1 MNEQEQAEKLALWLD
16 APTGPPPEGI
26 DPDVLAAVYAL
37 RPELAPAPHLTADQ
51 ILSEVEAGPLATDP
65 ASNVVSFPT
74 RTGLGWRPWASGGV
88 MGALAAAAALL
99 MVVQSDIDSAPST
112 LKKEVEA
119 PSYSDFQR
127 RGKPPDALDTLPSPP
142 AEEEAAAAA
151 AAPTGAEMPSD
162 DAVSDEKDR
171 AKPAPTSAPAKTRRN
186 SVPTPDTTLDD
197 QLLASKG
204 GPAVADLPNAPEPA
218 PARKGGAPPASP
230 PPEPALMGAMDMDMA
245 EDEPEALADAEAFP
259 STKTRAM
266 RSAPRSTGYAADDAA
281 PAPTALGGGAT
292 EGAIAP
298 PNTLAGLRQMAAEG
312 QPREAAARALA
323 EVERNGAGAVSY
335 AIEAVGWALDAGD
348 STLANQLLSAG
359 LSLPNLSKKDV
370 RRLERWREDPRL
382 QR

>member
-1 MNEQEQAEKLALWLD
+1 
-16 APTGPPPEGI
+16 
-26 DPDVLAAVYAL
+26 
-37 RPELAPAPHLTADQ
+37 
-51 ILSEVEAGPLATDP
+51 
-65 ASNVVSFPT
+65 
-74 RTGLGWRPWASGGV
+74 
-88 MGALAAAAALL
+88 
-99 MVVQSDIDSAPST
+99 
-112 LKKEVEA
+112 
-119 PSYSDFQR
+119 
-127 RGKPPDALDTLPSPP
+127 PP

-151 AAPTGAEMPSD
+151 APTGAETPSD
-162 DAVSDEKDR
+162 DAMSDEKDR

-197 QLLASKG
+197 QLLGSKD
-204 GPAVADLPNAPEPA
+204 GPAVAGLPNAPEPA
-218 PARKGGAPPASP
+218 PTRKGGAPPASP
-230 PPEPALMGAMDMDMA
+230 APEPALMEAMDMDMA
-245 EDEPEALADAEAFP
+245 EDEPEALADAEVFL

-266 RSAPRSTGYAADDAA
+266 RSAPRSTGYAAEDAA
-281 PAPTALGGGAT
+281 PSAAALGGGAT